1 MRYSYTF
8 VMSTSSNDPSEV
20 QEDEGQQSTIEW
32 LKELAEP
39 IGHLLAGIGYIL
51 DAIIRLLQTFF

>member
-1 MRYSYTF
+1 
-8 VMSTSSNDPSEV
+8 MSTSSNDPSEV